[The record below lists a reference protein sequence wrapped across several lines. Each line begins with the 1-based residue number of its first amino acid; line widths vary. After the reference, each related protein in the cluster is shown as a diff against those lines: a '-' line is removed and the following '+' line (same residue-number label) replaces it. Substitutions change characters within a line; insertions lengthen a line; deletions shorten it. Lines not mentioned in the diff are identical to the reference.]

1 MTTACNKEELSE
13 NHYKRDLS
21 SGRIRIPNYQRDY
34 AWKDKN
40 FRDLWEDLEEAIEYN
55 KKGQGHFIGTM
66 VVAKNEDNKKLYDI
80 IDGQQRTTTIFML
93 LHVLAN
99 EQNEKDKQETRKY
112 LYQKGELKLEVA
124 PQNQSFFKALLEAAE
139 KGNIS
144 HCEKDADTEGK
155 QNLFE
160 VLKAILDKVSKLNK
174 EEANE
179 RLEAL
184 LEMVLMRLEEPDPGR
199 AIRTFQSVNDRGVP
213 LLLLDKLKSLFIYY
227 SNTFCDGK
235 RGLDQFINDHF
246 GEIFK
251 IFAKIKKSNH
261 ISSVGGF
268 DEGDIFRYHAG
279 SQKFDGIEFL
289 GHYETSTEN
298 TYEKLKDELKE
309 IKKSKLKSFIQSY
322 VSDLKNFYQAFLDL
336 LSEIDTNPT
345 TLKAMLINTINPLF
359 FNSLI
364 RLKIN
369 NELDDEAMKLFA
381 KTDIVFFKAGKKM
394 RTTAY
399 NLIEEYLEKGKEGLK
414 SKMIAQCRN
423 HIESASWNLVNNAS
437 NSSCFHYIFF
447 EKNCHEMGLVD
458 LKKLIPGKQFSQ
470 QKEHIIPI
478 NLLEQRSNNKIRDLG
493 FENKEDLRAYIDTY
507 GNLISLEKSLNLKAS
522 DKDLYG
528 KDEIYKN
535 SAIAF
540 NRRFNVKGFN
550 KKALIKRNDEMQEW
564 LINTFFKDFA
574 AH

>member
-1 MTTACNKEELSE
+1 MKTTLKDVFLE
-13 NHYKRDLS
+13 
-21 SGRIRIPNYQRDY
+21 SGYSIPNYQRDY

-99 EQNEKDKQETRKY
+99 KQNEKDKQETRKY

-124 PQNQSFFKALLEAAE
+124 PQNQSFFKTLLEATE
-139 KGNIS
+139 KENIS

-179 RLEAL
+179 RLEVL
-184 LEMVLMRLEEPDPGR
+184 LKMVLMRLEEPDPGR

-213 LLLLDKLKSLFIYY
+213 LLLLDKLKSLLIYY

-235 RGLDQFINDHF
+235 RGLDQFIIDHF

-279 SQKFDGIEFL
+279 SQRFDGIEFL
-289 GHYETSTEN
+289 GHYEASTDS
-298 TYEKLKDELKE
+298 TYEKLKAELKE
-309 IKKSKLKSFIQSY
+309 IKKSKLESFIRSY

-345 TLKAMLINTINPLF
+345 TLKVMLINKINPRF

-369 NELDDEAMKLFA
+369 NELDDETLKLFA
-381 KTDIVFFKAGKKM
+381 KTDIVFFKATRFLASK
-394 RTTAY
+394 AY
-399 NLIEEYLEKGKEGLK
+399 NLINAYLKKGKEGLK
-414 SKMIAQCRN
+414 SEMIAQCRN
-423 HIESASWNLVNNAS
+423 DIEQAFWQSVNNTS

-447 EKNCHEMGLVD
+447 EKNCQEMGFAD

-470 QKEHIIPI
+470 EKEHIIPI
-478 NLLEQRSNNKIRDLG
+478 NLLELDNEIEIQKLG
-493 FENKEDLRAYIDTY
+493 FEDRKDLRAYIYTY
-507 GNLISLEKSLNLKAS
+507 GNLISLETPLNRKAS
-522 DKDLYG
+522 DKDLYE
-528 KDEIYKN
+528 KDEIYK
-535 SAIAF
+535 SSEIPF
-540 NRRFNVKGFN
+540 NRCFNVKGFN
-550 KKALIKRNDEMQEW
+550 KKALITRNDEMREW
-564 LINTFFKDFA
+564 LIDTFFKDFA

>member
-1 MTTACNKEELSE
+1 
-13 NHYKRDLS
+13 
-21 SGRIRIPNYQRDY
+21 
-34 AWKDKN
+34 
-40 FRDLWEDLEEAIEYN
+40 
-55 KKGQGHFIGTM
+55 M

-174 EEANE
+174 EEVNE

-213 LLLLDKLKSLFIYY
+213 LLLLDKLKSLLIYY

-235 RGLDQFINDHF
+235 RGIDQFINDHF

-251 IFAKIKKSNH
+251 IFAKIKKSDH
-261 ISSVGGF
+261 ISSVGGPKF
-268 DEGDIFRYHAG
+268 DEGNIFRHHAG

-289 GHYETSTEN
+289 GHYKASTDN
-298 TYEKLKDELKE
+298 TYEQLKDKLKEVRKD
-309 IKKSKLKSFIQSY
+309 KLKSFIQSY

-345 TLKAMLINTINPLF
+345 TFKVMLINTINPSF

-369 NELDDEAMKLFA
+369 NELDDETLRLFA
-381 KTDIVFFKAGKKM
+381 KTYILLSKGRKGMGSV
-394 RTTAY
+394 AY
-399 NLIEEYLEKGKEGLK
+399 NLINEYLEKGKEGLK

-423 HIESASWNLVNNAS
+423 DIEIESASWELVKNAPDL
-437 NSSCFHYIFF
+437 SCFHYIFF
-447 EKNCHEMGLVD
+447 EKNCQEMGLSD
-458 LKKLIPGKQFSQ
+458 LKKLIREKQFSQ
-470 QKEHIIPI
+470 EKEHIIPN
-478 NLLEQRSNNKIRDLG
+478 NLLKLDNEIEIQKLDFEGKTDL
-493 FENKEDLRAYIDTY
+493 EDYINTY
-507 GNLISLEKSLNLKAS
+507 GNLISLEGPLNSQAS

-535 SAIAF
+535 SEIPF
-540 NRRFNVKGFN
+540 NRHFNVKGFN
-550 KKALIKRNDEMQEW
+550 KKVLIARNDEMREW

-574 AH
+574 TQ

>member
-1 MTTACNKEELSE
+1 
-13 NHYKRDLS
+13 
-21 SGRIRIPNYQRDY
+21 
-34 AWKDKN
+34 
-40 FRDLWEDLEEAIEYN
+40 
-55 KKGQGHFIGTM
+55 M

-124 PQNQSFFKALLEAAE
+124 LKNQSFFKALLEAAE

-174 EEANE
+174 EEVNE

-184 LEMVLMRLEEPDPGR
+184 LEMVLMWLEEPDPGR

-213 LLLLDKLKSLFIYY
+213 LLLLDKLKSLLIYY

-235 RGLDQFINDHF
+235 MGLDQFINDHF

-261 ISSVGGF
+261 ISSVGGS

-289 GHYETSTEN
+289 GHYRTSTEN
-298 TYEKLKDELKE
+298 TYEQLKDELKKVE
-309 IKKSKLKSFIQSY
+309 KDKLENFIRSY

-345 TLKAMLINTINPLF
+345 TFKAMLINKINPLF

-369 NELDDEAMKLFA
+369 NELDDETLKLFA
-381 KTDIVFFKAGKKM
+381 KTDILLFKVGRNM
-394 RTTAY
+394 RANAY
-399 NLIEEYLEKGKEGLK
+399 NLIHEYLQKGKERLK
-414 SKMIAQCRN
+414 NKMIAQCRN
-423 HIESASWNLVNNAS
+423 DIELASWKLVKNAF
-437 NSSCFHYIFF
+437 NSSCFHYVFF
-447 EKNCHEMGLVD
+447 EKNCQEMGFAD
-458 LKKLIPGKQFSQ
+458 LK
-470 QKEHIIPI
+470 
-478 NLLEQRSNNKIRDLG
+478 N
-493 FENKEDLRAYIDTY
+493 
-507 GNLISLEKSLNLKAS
+507 
-522 DKDLYG
+522 
-528 KDEIYKN
+528 
-535 SAIAF
+535 
-540 NRRFNVKGFN
+540 
-550 KKALIKRNDEMQEW
+550 
-564 LINTFFKDFA
+564 
-574 AH
+574 

>member
-1 MTTACNKEELSE
+1 
-13 NHYKRDLS
+13 
-21 SGRIRIPNYQRDY
+21 
-34 AWKDKN
+34 
-40 FRDLWEDLEEAIEYN
+40 
-55 KKGQGHFIGTM
+55 M

-93 LHVLAN
+93 LHVLAS
-99 EQNEKDKQETRKY
+99 EQNEEDKQETRKY

-124 PQNQSFFKALLEAAE
+124 PQNQSFFKALFEAAE

-144 HCEKDADTEGK
+144 HCEKDADSEGK

-174 EEANE
+174 EEVNE

-184 LEMVLMRLEEPDPGR
+184 LEMVLMRFEEPNPGR

-213 LLLLDKLKSLFIYY
+213 LLLLDKLKSLLIYY

-235 RGLDQFINDHF
+235 MGLDQFINDHF

-261 ISSVGGF
+261 IFSVGGSNF

-279 SQKFDGIEFL
+279 SQKFDGIKFL
-289 GHYETSTEN
+289 GHYQKSTKD
-298 TYEKLKDELKE
+298 TYEQLKDELKKVE
-309 IKKSKLKSFIQSY
+309 KDKLENFIRSY
-322 VSDLKNFYQAFLDL
+322 VSDLKNFYQAFFDL

-345 TLKAMLINTINPLF
+345 TFKAMLINKINTRF

-369 NELDDEAMKLFA
+369 NELDDKTMRLFA
-381 KTDIVFFKAGKKM
+381 KTDIMFFKVGRDRAN
-394 RTTAY
+394 AY
-399 NLIEEYLEKGKEGLK
+399 NLIHEYLQKGKEGLK

-423 HIESASWNLVNNAS
+423 YIEQTSWKLVKNAS
-437 NSSCFHYIFF
+437 NSKCFHYIFF
-447 EKNCHEMGLVD
+447 EKNCQEMGFAD
-458 LKKLIPGKQFSQ
+458 LKKLIPEKHFSQ
-470 QKEHIIPI
+470 EKERIIPN
-478 NLLEQRSNNKIRDLG
+478 NLLELDNEIEIQKLG
-493 FENKEDLRAYIDTY
+493 FEDKKDLEDYIDTY
-507 GNLISLEKSLNLKAS
+507 GNFISLEKSLNLKAN

-535 SAIAF
+535 SEIPF
-540 NRRFNVKGFN
+540 NRCFNVKGFN
-550 KKALIKRNDEMQEW
+550 KKALIARNDEMREW
-564 LINTFFKDFA
+564 LINTFFKDFI

>member
-1 MTTACNKEELSE
+1 
-13 NHYKRDLS
+13 
-21 SGRIRIPNYQRDY
+21 
-34 AWKDKN
+34 
-40 FRDLWEDLEEAIEYN
+40 
-55 KKGQGHFIGTM
+55 M

-160 VLKAILDKVSKLNK
+160 VLKAILDKISKLNK
-174 EEANE
+174 EEVNE

-184 LEMVLMRLEEPDPGR
+184 LEMVLMRFEEPDPRR

-213 LLLLDKLKSLFIYY
+213 LLLLDKLKSLLIYY
-227 SNTFCDGK
+227 SSTFCDGK

-261 ISSVGGF
+261 ISSVGGS
-268 DEGDIFRYHAG
+268 DEGNIFRYHAG
-279 SQKFDGIEFL
+279 SQRFDGIEFL
-289 GHYETSTEN
+289 GHYEASTEN
-298 TYEKLKDELKE
+298 TYEKLKDELKKV
-309 IKKSKLKSFIQSY
+309 KKDELENFIRSY

-345 TLKAMLINTINPLF
+345 TFKTMLINKIDPLF

-369 NELDDEAMKLFA
+369 NELDDETMKLFA
-381 KTDIVFFKAGKKM
+381 KTDIMFFKVGRNM
-394 RTTAY
+394 RANAY
-399 NLIEEYLEKGKEGLK
+399 NLINEYLQKGKEGLK

-423 HIESASWNLVNNAS
+423 DIGIESASWKLVKNAFDS
-437 NSSCFHYIFF
+437 TCFHYVFF
-447 EKNCHEMGLVD
+447 EKNCQEMGLAD
-458 LKKLIPGKQFSQ
+458 LKKLILE
-470 QKEHIIPI
+470 KERIIPI
-478 NLLEQRSNNKIRDLG
+478 NLLKLDNEIEIQKLG
-493 FENKEDLRAYIDTY
+493 FEDKKDLEDYINTY
-507 GNLISLEKSLNLKAS
+507 GNLISLEGPLNSQAS
-522 DKDLYG
+522 DKDLYE
-528 KDEIYKN
+528 KDEIYK
-535 SAIAF
+535 SSEIPF

-550 KKALIKRNDEMQEW
+550 KKALIKRNDEMREW

-574 AH
+574 TQ

>member
-1 MTTACNKEELSE
+1 
-13 NHYKRDLS
+13 
-21 SGRIRIPNYQRDY
+21 
-34 AWKDKN
+34 
-40 FRDLWEDLEEAIEYN
+40 
-55 KKGQGHFIGTM
+55 M

-80 IDGQQRTTTIFML
+80 IDGQQRTTTIFMF

-99 EQNEKDKQETRKY
+99 EQNEEDKQETRKY

-139 KGNIS
+139 KRNIS
-144 HCEKDADTEGK
+144 HCEKDADTEDK

-160 VLKAILDKVSKLNK
+160 VLKAILDKVSKLN
-174 EEANE
+174 EEEVNE

-184 LEMVLMRLEEPDPGR
+184 LEMVLMRFEEPDPGR

-213 LLLLDKLKSLFIYY
+213 LLLLDKLKSLLIYY

-235 RGLDQFINDHF
+235 MGLDQFINDHF

-261 ISSVGGF
+261 ISRVGGS

-279 SQKFDGIEFL
+279 SQKFDGIDFL
-289 GHYETSTEN
+289 GHYRTSTEN
-298 TYEKLKDELKE
+298 TYEQLKDELKKVE
-309 IKKSKLKSFIQSY
+309 KDKLENFIRSY

-336 LSEIDTNPT
+336 LSEIGTNPT
-345 TLKAMLINTINPLF
+345 TLKAMLINKINPRF

-369 NELDDEAMKLFA
+369 NELDDETMRLFA
-381 KTDIVFFKAGKKM
+381 KTDIVFFKVGRDRAN
-394 RTTAY
+394 AY
-399 NLIEEYLEKGKEGLK
+399 NLINECLQKGKEGLK

-423 HIESASWNLVNNAS
+423 DIEQTSWKLVRNAS
-437 NSSCFHYIFF
+437 DSSCFHYIFF
-447 EKNCHEMGLVD
+447 EKNCQEMGFAD
-458 LKKLIPGKQFSQ
+458 LKKLIPEKQFSQ

-478 NLLEQRSNNKIRDLG
+478 NLLELDNEIEIQKLG
-493 FENKEDLRAYIDTY
+493 FEDKEDLRAYIDTY
-507 GNLISLEKSLNLKAS
+507 GNLISLEGPLNSQAS

-535 SAIAF
+535 SEIPF

-550 KKALIKRNDEMQEW
+550 KKALIARNDEMREW

>member
-1 MTTACNKEELSE
+1 M
-13 NHYKRDLS
+13 
-21 SGRIRIPNYQRDY
+21 PNYQRDY

-66 VVAKNEDNKKLYDI
+66 VVAKNEDNKKWYDI

-99 EQNEKDKQETRKY
+99 KQNEKDKQETRKY

-124 PQNQSFFKALLEAAE
+124 PQNQSFFKTLLEAAE
-139 KGNIS
+139 KENIS
-144 HCEKDADTEGK
+144 RCEKDADTESK

-184 LEMVLMRLEEPDPGR
+184 LEMVLLRLEEPDPGR

-213 LLLLDKLKSLFIYY
+213 LLLLDKLKSLLIYY

-251 IFAKIKKSNH
+251 IFARIKKSNH
-261 ISSVGGF
+261 ISSVGDSNF

-289 GHYETSTEN
+289 GHYEASTDK
-298 TYEKLKDELKE
+298 TYEKLKDELKK
-309 IKKSKLKSFIQSY
+309 IKKSKKSKLKNFIQSY

-345 TLKAMLINTINPLF
+345 TLKVMLINGINPRF

-369 NELDDEAMKLFA
+369 NELDDETLRLFA
-381 KTDIVFFKAGKKM
+381 KTYILFSKGRKGVGSV
-394 RTTAY
+394 AY
-399 NLIEEYLEKGKEGLK
+399 NLIEKYLEKGKEGLK
-414 SKMIAQCRN
+414 SKMIDQCRN
-423 HIESASWNLVNNAS
+423 DIELASWELVRNIS
-437 NSSCFHYIFF
+437 NSKYFHYIFF
-447 EKNCHEMGLVD
+447 EKNCQEMGLAD

-470 QKEHIIPI
+470 EKEHIIPI
-478 NLLEQRSNNKIRDLG
+478 NLLEQRPYNKIRDLG
-493 FENKEDLRAYIDTY
+493 FEGKKDLEDYIDTY
-507 GNLISLEKSLNLKAS
+507 GNLISLEEPLNRKGK

-528 KDEIYKN
+528 KDAIYKE
-535 SAIAF
+535 SRIPF

-550 KKALIKRNDEMQEW
+550 KKVLIKRNDEMEKW

>member
-1 MTTACNKEELSE
+1 MKTTIKEIFQAEGYS
-13 NHYKRDLS
+13 
-21 SGRIRIPNYQRDY
+21 IPNYQRDY

-40 FRDLWEDLEEAIEYN
+40 FRDLWEDLEEAIDYN
-55 KKGQGHFIGTM
+55 KKGYRHFIGTM
-66 VVAKNEDNKKLYDI
+66 VVDKNEDNKKLYDI

-112 LYQKGELKLEVA
+112 LYQKGGLKLEVA

-144 HCEKDADTEGK
+144 HCEKDADTDGK

-160 VLKAILDKVSKLNK
+160 VLKTILDKVSKLNK
-174 EEANE
+174 EEVNE

-184 LEMVLMRLEEPDPGR
+184 LEMVLLRFEEPDPGR

-213 LLLLDKLKSLFIYY
+213 LLFLDKLKSLLIYY

-251 IFAKIKKSNH
+251 IFAKIKKSDH
-261 ISSVGGF
+261 ISRVGGF

-279 SQKFDGIEFL
+279 SQRFDGIDFL
-289 GHYETSTEN
+289 GHYETSTKN
-298 TYEKLKDELKE
+298 TYEQLKDELKE
-309 IKKSKLKSFIQSY
+309 IKKKKNKLKSFIQSY

-345 TLKAMLINTINPLF
+345 TFKVMFINTINPYF

-369 NELDDEAMKLFA
+369 NELDDETLRLFA
-381 KTDIVFFKAGKKM
+381 KTDIVLFKAGRCM
-394 RTTAY
+394 RSAAY
-399 NLIEEYLEKGKEGLK
+399 NLIHEYLKKGKEGLK

-423 HIESASWNLVNNAS
+423 DIEQASWNLVNNAF

-447 EKNCHEMGLVD
+447 EKNCHEMSFAD

-470 QKEHIIPI
+470 TKEHIIPK
-478 NLLEQRSNNKIRDLG
+478 NLLELDNEIEIQKLG
-493 FENKEDLRAYIDTY
+493 FEDKTDLEDYIHTY
-507 GNLISLEKSLNLKAS
+507 GNLISLEGPLNSQAS

-540 NRRFNVKGFN
+540 NRRFDVKGFN
-550 KKALIKRNDEMQEW
+550 KKALIKRNDEMREW

>member
-1 MTTACNKEELSE
+1 
-13 NHYKRDLS
+13 
-21 SGRIRIPNYQRDY
+21 
-34 AWKDKN
+34 
-40 FRDLWEDLEEAIEYN
+40 
-55 KKGQGHFIGTM
+55 
-66 VVAKNEDNKKLYDI
+66 
-80 IDGQQRTTTIFML
+80 ML

-99 EQNEKDKQETRKY
+99 KQNEEDKQETRKY

-124 PQNQSFFKALLEAAE
+124 PQNQSFFKALLEAAK

-174 EEANE
+174 EEVNE

-184 LEMVLMRLEEPDPGR
+184 LEMVLMRFEEPDPGR

-213 LLLLDKLKSLFIYY
+213 LLLLDKLKSLLIYY

-235 RGLDQFINDHF
+235 MGLDQFINDHF

-251 IFAKIKKSNH
+251 IFAKIKKNNH

-279 SQKFDGIEFL
+279 SQKFDGIDFL
-289 GHYETSTEN
+289 GHYRASTED
-298 TYEKLKDELKE
+298 TYEQLKDKLKEVRKG
-309 IKKSKLKSFIQSY
+309 KLKSFIQSY
-322 VSDLKNFYQAFLDL
+322 VSDLKNFYQAFFDL

-345 TLKAMLINTINPLF
+345 TFKVMLINKINPFF

-369 NELDDEAMKLFA
+369 NELDDETMRLFA
-381 KTDIVFFKAGKKM
+381 KTNILLSKDRGGGVSSV
-394 RTTAY
+394 AY
-399 NLIEEYLEKGKEGLK
+399 NLINEYLEKGKEGLK

-423 HIESASWNLVNNAS
+423 YIEQTSWRLVKNAF

-447 EKNCHEMGLVD
+447 EKNCQEMGLAD
-458 LKKLIPGKQFSQ
+458 LKKLIREKQSSQ
-470 QKEHIIPI
+470 QEEHIIPI
-478 NLLEQRSNNKIRDLG
+478 NLLEQRPYNKIKDLG
-493 FENKEDLRAYIDTY
+493 FEGKTDLEDYINTY

-535 SAIAF
+535 SEIPF

-550 KKALIKRNDEMQEW
+550 KKE
-564 LINTFFKDFA
+564 
-574 AH
+574 

>member
-1 MTTACNKEELSE
+1 MKTTIKEIFQEEGYS
-13 NHYKRDLS
+13 
-21 SGRIRIPNYQRDY
+21 IPNYQRDY

-55 KKGQGHFIGTM
+55 KKGHRHFIGTM

-99 EQNEKDKQETRKY
+99 KQNEKDKQETRKY
-112 LYQKGELKLEVA
+112 LYQKGESKLEVA
-124 PQNQSFFKALLEAAE
+124 PQNQSFFKTLLEAAE

-144 HCEKDADTEGK
+144 HCEKDANTEGK

-160 VLKAILDKVSKLNK
+160 VLKAILDKVSKLS
-174 EEANE
+174 EEEVNE

-184 LEMVLMRLEEPDPGR
+184 LKMVLMRLEEPDPGR
-199 AIRTFQSVNDRGVP
+199 AIRTFQSVNDRDVP
-213 LLLLDKLKSLFIYY
+213 LLLLDKLKSLLIYD

-251 IFAKIKKSNH
+251 IFAKIKKSKH

-268 DEGDIFRYHAG
+268 DEGDIFRHHAG
-279 SQKFDGIEFL
+279 SQRFDGIEFL
-289 GHYETSTEN
+289 GHYATSTEDI
-298 TYEKLKDELKE
+298 YEQLKDELKE
-309 IKKSKLKSFIQSY
+309 VEKDELENFIRSY

-336 LSEIDTNPT
+336 LSEIDANPT
-345 TLKAMLINTINPLF
+345 TFKVMLINKINPLF

-364 RLKIN
+364 RLKID
-369 NELDDEAMKLFA
+369 NELDDETLRLFA
-381 KTDIVFFKAGKKM
+381 KTYILLSKGRKGVGSV
-394 RTTAY
+394 AY
-399 NLIEEYLEKGKEGLK
+399 NLIDEYLEKGKEGLK
-414 SKMIAQCRN
+414 SKMIIQCRN
-423 HIESASWNLVNNAS
+423 DIGLAFWQSVNNAS
-437 NSSCFHYIFF
+437 NSSCFHYVFF
-447 EKNCHEMGLVD
+447 EKNCQEMGLAD
-458 LKKLIPGKQFSQ
+458 LKKLIPRKQFSQ

-493 FENKEDLRAYIDTY
+493 FEDKKDLKDHINTY
-507 GNLISLEKSLNLKAS
+507 GNFISLEKSLNHKAS

-528 KDEIYKN
+528 KDAIYKE
-535 SAIAF
+535 SRIPF
-540 NRRFNVKGFN
+540 NRCFNVKGFN
-550 KKALIKRNDEMQEW
+550 KKVLIERNDAMQEW
-564 LINTFFKDFA
+564 LIDTFFKDFA
-574 AH
+574 TH

>member
-1 MTTACNKEELSE
+1 MKTTIKEIFQEEGYS
-13 NHYKRDLS
+13 
-21 SGRIRIPNYQRDY
+21 IPNYQRDY

-40 FRDLWEDLEEAIEYN
+40 FRDLWEDLEEAIGYN
-55 KKGQGHFIGTM
+55 KKGYGHFIGTM
-66 VVAKNEDNKKLYDI
+66 VVTKNENNKKLYDI

-93 LHVLAN
+93 LHVLASK
-99 EQNEKDKQETRKY
+99 QNEKDKQETRKY

-124 PQNQSFFKALLEAAE
+124 SQNQSFFKTLLEAAE
-139 KGNIS
+139 KENIS

-160 VLKAILDKVSKLNK
+160 VLKAILDKISKLSK
-174 EEANE
+174 EEVNE
-179 RLEAL
+179 RLEVL
-184 LEMVLMRLEEPDPGR
+184 LKMVLMRLEEPDPGR

-213 LLLLDKLKSLFIYY
+213 LLLLDKLKSLLIYY
-227 SNTFCDGK
+227 SNTFCNGK
-235 RGLDQFINDHF
+235 NGLDQFINDHF

-261 ISSVGGF
+261 ISSVGGPEF

-279 SQKFDGIEFL
+279 SQRFDGIEFL
-289 GHYETSTEN
+289 GHYKASTDK
-298 TYEKLKDELKE
+298 TYEKLKDELKK
-309 IKKSKLKSFIQSY
+309 IKSAKSTLESFIRSY

-345 TLKAMLINTINPLF
+345 TLKAMLINRINPRF

-369 NELDDEAMKLFA
+369 NELDDETLKLFA
-381 KTDIVFFKAGKKM
+381 KTDIVFFKATRNLNSK
-394 RTTAY
+394 AY
-399 NLIEEYLEKGKEGLK
+399 NLINAYLKKGKEGLK
-414 SKMIAQCRN
+414 SEMIAQCRN
-423 HIESASWNLVNNAS
+423 DIKDIELASLKLVNNES
-437 NSSCFHYIFF
+437 NSSCFHYVFF
-447 EKNCHEMGLVD
+447 EKNCQEMGLAD

-470 QKEHIIPI
+470 EKEHIIPI
-478 NLLEQRSNNKIRDLG
+478 NLLELDNEIEIQKLG
-493 FENKEDLRAYIDTY
+493 FEDKKDLENYIDTY
-507 GNLISLEKSLNLKAS
+507 GNLISLESSLNRKAS
-522 DKDLYG
+522 DKDLYE
-528 KDEIYKN
+528 KDEIYK
-535 SAIAF
+535 SSEIPF

-550 KKALIKRNDEMQEW
+550 KKVLIERNKEMEKW

>member
-1 MTTACNKEELSE
+1 MKTTLKDVFLE
-13 NHYKRDLS
+13 
-21 SGRIRIPNYQRDY
+21 SGYGIPNYQRDY

-40 FRDLWEDLEEAIEYN
+40 FWDLWEDLEEAIEYN

-99 EQNEKDKQETRKY
+99 KQNEKDKQETRKY

-124 PQNQSFFKALLEAAE
+124 PQNQSFFKTLLEAAE
-139 KGNIS
+139 KENIS

-160 VLKAILDKVSKLNK
+160 VLKAILDKVSKLS
-174 EEANE
+174 EEGVNE
-179 RLEAL
+179 RLEVL

-213 LLLLDKLKSLFIYY
+213 LLLLDKLKSLLIYY
-227 SNTFCDGK
+227 SNTFCDGE

-251 IFAKIKKSNH
+251 IFAKIKKSDH

-279 SQKFDGIEFL
+279 SQRFDGIEFL
-289 GHYETSTEN
+289 GHYATSTED

-309 IKKSKLKSFIQSY
+309 IKKSKLKSFIRSY

-336 LSEIDTNPT
+336 LSEIDTSPT

-369 NELDDEAMKLFA
+369 NELDDETLKFFA
-381 KTDIVFFKAGKKM
+381 KTDIVFFKATRFLASK
-394 RTTAY
+394 AY
-399 NLIEEYLEKGKEGLK
+399 NLIDEYLEKGKEELK
-414 SKMIAQCRN
+414 SKMIDQCRN
-423 HIESASWNLVNNAS
+423 YIELASREFVNNAS
-437 NSSCFHYIFF
+437 NSSCFHYVFF
-447 EKNCHEMGLVD
+447 EKNCQEMGLAD

-493 FENKEDLRAYIDTY
+493 FEGKKDLEDYIDTY
-507 GNLISLEKSLNLKAS
+507 GNFISLEKSLNLKAS
-522 DKDLYG
+522 NKDLYG
-528 KDEIYKN
+528 KDAIYKE
-535 SAIAF
+535 SRIPF

-550 KKALIKRNDEMQEW
+550 KKVLIKRNDEMREW

-574 AH
+574 TH

>member
-1 MTTACNKEELSE
+1 M
-13 NHYKRDLS
+13 
-21 SGRIRIPNYQRDY
+21 
-34 AWKDKN
+34 
-40 FRDLWEDLEEAIEYN
+40 
-55 KKGQGHFIGTM
+55 
-66 VVAKNEDNKKLYDI
+66 
-80 IDGQQRTTTIFML
+80 
-93 LHVLAN
+93 
-99 EQNEKDKQETRKY
+99 
-112 LYQKGELKLEVA
+112 
-124 PQNQSFFKALLEAAE
+124 
-139 KGNIS
+139 
-144 HCEKDADTEGK
+144 
-155 QNLFE
+155 
-160 VLKAILDKVSKLNK
+160 KAILDKVSKLS
-174 EEANE
+174 EEEVNE
-179 RLEAL
+179 RLETL

-213 LLLLDKLKSLFIYY
+213 LLLLDKLKSLLIYY

-235 RGLDQFINDHF
+235 MGLDQFINDHF

-251 IFAKIKKSNH
+251 IFAKIKKSDH

-279 SQKFDGIEFL
+279 SQRFDGIEFL
-289 GHYETSTEN
+289 GHYATSTED
-298 TYEKLKDELKE
+298 TYEQLKDKLKEVR
-309 IKKSKLKSFIQSY
+309 KSKLKNFIRSY

-336 LSEIDTNPT
+336 LSEIDTSPT

-369 NELDDEAMKLFA
+369 NELDNETLRLFA

-399 NLIEEYLEKGKEGLK
+399 NLIEEYLEKGKEGLN

-423 HIESASWNLVNNAS
+423 YIELASREFVNNAS
-437 NSSCFHYIFF
+437 NSSCFHYVFF
-447 EKNCHEMGLVD
+447 EKNCQEMGLAD

-478 NLLEQRSNNKIRDLG
+478 NLLELDNETEIQKLG
-493 FENKEDLRAYIDTY
+493 FEDKEDLEDYIDTY
-507 GNLISLEKSLNLKAS
+507 GNLISLENSLNRKAS

-528 KDEIYKN
+528 KDEIYK
-535 SAIAF
+535 SSEIPF

-550 KKALIKRNDEMQEW
+550 KKVSIKR
-564 LINTFFKDFA
+564 F
-574 AH
+574 

>member
-1 MTTACNKEELSE
+1 MKTTIKEIFQAEGYS
-13 NHYKRDLS
+13 
-21 SGRIRIPNYQRDY
+21 IPNYQRDY

-124 PQNQSFFKALLEAAE
+124 PQNQSFFKASLEAAE

-160 VLKAILDKVSKLNK
+160 VLKAILDKVSKLN
-174 EEANE
+174 EEEVNE
-179 RLEAL
+179 RLETL

-213 LLLLDKLKSLFIYY
+213 LLLLDKLKSLLIYY

-261 ISSVGGF
+261 ISSVGGS

-279 SQKFDGIEFL
+279 SQKFDGIDLL
-289 GHYETSTEN
+289 GHYTTSTDN
-298 TYEKLKDELKE
+298 TYEQLKDKLKEVRKGG
-309 IKKSKLKSFIQSY
+309 KLKSFIQSH

-345 TLKAMLINTINPLF
+345 TFKVMLINKINPLF

-369 NELDDEAMKLFA
+369 NELDDETLRLFA
-381 KTDIVFFKAGKKM
+381 KTDIVFFKVGREMKA
-394 RTTAY
+394 TAY
-399 NLIEEYLEKGKEGLK
+399 NLINEYLQKGKEGLK

-423 HIESASWNLVNNAS
+423 DIGQASWELVKNAS
-437 NSSCFHYIFF
+437 NSPCFHYIFF
-447 EKNCHEMGLVD
+447 EKNCQEMGLVD
-458 LKKLIPGKQFSQ
+458 LKKLIREKQLSQ
-470 QKEHIIPI
+470 EREHIIPK
-478 NLLEQRSNNKIRDLG
+478 NLLELDNEIEIQKLG
-493 FENKEDLRAYIDTY
+493 FEDKEDLRAYINTY
-507 GNLISLEKSLNLKAS
+507 GNLISLEGSLNS
-522 DKDLYG
+522 Q
-528 KDEIYKN
+528 
-535 SAIAF
+535 S
-540 NRRFNVKGFN
+540 
-550 KKALIKRNDEMQEW
+550 KR
-564 LINTFFKDFA
+564 
-574 AH
+574 

>member
-1 MTTACNKEELSE
+1 MKTTIKEIFQAEGYS
-13 NHYKRDLS
+13 
-21 SGRIRIPNYQRDY
+21 IPNYQRDY

-124 PQNQSFFKALLEAAE
+124 PQNQSFFKASLEAAE

-160 VLKAILDKVSKLNK
+160 VLKAILDKVSKLN
-174 EEANE
+174 EEEVNE
-179 RLEAL
+179 RLETL

-213 LLLLDKLKSLFIYY
+213 LLLLDKLKSLLIYY

-261 ISSVGGF
+261 ISSVGGS

-279 SQKFDGIEFL
+279 SQKFDGIDLL
-289 GHYETSTEN
+289 GHYTTSTDN
-298 TYEKLKDELKE
+298 TYEQLKDKLKEVRKGG
-309 IKKSKLKSFIQSY
+309 KLKSFIQSH

-345 TLKAMLINTINPLF
+345 TFKVMLINKINPLF

-369 NELDDEAMKLFA
+369 NELDDETLRLFA
-381 KTDIVFFKAGKKM
+381 KTDIVFFKVGREMKA
-394 RTTAY
+394 TVY
-399 NLIEEYLEKGKEGLK
+399 NLINEYLQKGKEGLK

-423 HIESASWNLVNNAS
+423 DIGQASWELVKNAS
-437 NSSCFHYIFF
+437 NSPCFHYIFF
-447 EKNCHEMGLVD
+447 EKNCQEMGLVD
-458 LKKLIPGKQFSQ
+458 LKKLIREKQLSQ
-470 QKEHIIPI
+470 EREHIIPK
-478 NLLEQRSNNKIRDLG
+478 NLLELDNEIEIQKLG
-493 FENKEDLRAYIDTY
+493 FEDKEDLRAYINTY
-507 GNLISLEKSLNLKAS
+507 GNLISLEGSLNSQAS

-528 KDEIYKN
+528 KDEIYK
-535 SAIAF
+535 SSEIPF

-550 KKALIKRNDEMQEW
+550 KKVLIKRNDEMREW

-574 AH
+574 TH

>member
-1 MTTACNKEELSE
+1 M
-13 NHYKRDLS
+13 
-21 SGRIRIPNYQRDY
+21 
-34 AWKDKN
+34 
-40 FRDLWEDLEEAIEYN
+40 
-55 KKGQGHFIGTM
+55 
-66 VVAKNEDNKKLYDI
+66 
-80 IDGQQRTTTIFML
+80 
-93 LHVLAN
+93 
-99 EQNEKDKQETRKY
+99 
-112 LYQKGELKLEVA
+112 
-124 PQNQSFFKALLEAAE
+124 
-139 KGNIS
+139 
-144 HCEKDADTEGK
+144 
-155 QNLFE
+155 
-160 VLKAILDKVSKLNK
+160 KAILDKVSKLS
-174 EEANE
+174 EEGVNE

-213 LLLLDKLKSLFIYY
+213 LLLLDKLKSLLIYY

-251 IFAKIKKSNH
+251 IFARIKKSNY

-279 SQKFDGIEFL
+279 SQRFDGIEFL
-289 GHYETSTEN
+289 GHYATSTED
-298 TYEKLKDELKE
+298 TYEQLKDKLKEVR
-309 IKKSKLKSFIQSY
+309 KSKLKNFIRSY

-345 TLKAMLINTINPLF
+345 TFKVMLINTINPLF

-369 NELDDEAMKLFA
+369 NELDDETLRLFA

-423 HIESASWNLVNNAS
+423 YIELASREFVNNAS
-437 NSSCFHYIFF
+437 NSSCFHYVFF
-447 EKNCHEMGLVD
+447 EKNCQEMGLAD

-478 NLLEQRSNNKIRDLG
+478 NLLEQRPYNKIRDLG
-493 FENKEDLRAYIDTY
+493 FEDKKDLEAYINTY
-507 GNLISLEKSLNLKAS
+507 GNLISLEKPLNLKAS

-528 KDEIYKN
+528 KDEIYK
-535 SAIAF
+535 SSEIPF
-540 NRRFNVKGFN
+540 NRCFNAKDFN
-550 KKALIKRNDEMQEW
+550 KKVLIERNDEMREW
-564 LINTFFKDFA
+564 LINTFFKDLA